1 MRINGI
7 SGAYGTYGSYRVTGR
22 AANKIST
29 AEEALSEPIS
39 AKVSSALSNEY
50 IERIKTQARADAAKG
65 SYMDGYDKKQR
76 TGFSAMRDA
85 QMRQYVS
92 PNRSKAISK
101 VSAMLKNPKLVLH
114 PGENLFDLLSIPFTA
129 TISKG
134 VVLGKTAEIY
144 NEDGE
149 MIAGYGDSFGWTD
162 VPTKDEMRF
171 QYESTQIY
179 YKAYKEAE
187 AEIANGTQQTAA
199 PAVSGGF
206 NVQV

>member
-7 SGAYGTYGSYRVTGR
+7 SGAYGSYRVTGR

-39 AKVSSALSNEY
+39 TKVSSALSNEY
-50 IERIKTQARADAAKG
+50 IERIKTQARTDAAKG

-101 VSAMLKNPKLVLH
+101 VS
-114 PGENLFDLLSIPFTA
+114 
-129 TISKG
+129 
-134 VVLGKTAEIY
+134 EI
-144 NEDGE
+144 GR
-149 MIAGYGDSFGWTD
+149 AH
-162 VPTKDEMRF
+162 V
-171 QYESTQIY
+171 
-179 YKAYKEAE
+179 
-187 AEIANGTQQTAA
+187 
-199 PAVSGGF
+199 
-206 NVQV
+206 